1 MESLM
6 SSMVSTSVDTTYSF
20 FDAEALIID
29 TRRERTV
36 TVFCVNKTNVINL
49 NEYLKFL
56 DGGRLKTYVLLVSL
70 TKTASHN
77 EWLRKKK

>member
-29 TRRERTV
+29 TRKERTV
-36 TVFCVNKTNVINL
+36 AVFCVNKIKLIN
-49 NEYLKFL
+49 
-56 DGGRLKTYVLLVSL
+56 
-70 TKTASHN
+70 
-77 EWLRKKK
+77 KKKYIKNF

>member
-29 TRRERTV
+29 TRKERTV
-36 TVFCVNKTNVINL
+36 AVFFVNKIKLINRKKK
-49 NEYLKFL
+49 YKKFL
-56 DGGRLKTYVLLVSL
+56 DCGRLKTYVLLVLL
-70 TKTASHN
+70 TKTASQN
-77 EWLRKKK
+77 E